1 MSPDEE
7 LEGKVWVWDER
18 GRMSFRCMMRWD
30 LGGMG
35 RCWRSNAESEPET
48 LDDAFSVDRD
58 CEVPVVLPVCV
69 YIGVL
74 LLVLKRVVVL
84 SSE

>member
-1 MSPDEE
+1 VNYAA
-7 LEGKVWVWDER
+7 L
-18 GRMSFRCMMRWD
+18 
-30 LGGMG
+30 
-35 RCWRSNAESEPET
+35 N
-48 LDDAFSVDRD
+48 DAFSIGRD
-58 CEVPVVLPVCV
+58 SEVPVVLPVCV